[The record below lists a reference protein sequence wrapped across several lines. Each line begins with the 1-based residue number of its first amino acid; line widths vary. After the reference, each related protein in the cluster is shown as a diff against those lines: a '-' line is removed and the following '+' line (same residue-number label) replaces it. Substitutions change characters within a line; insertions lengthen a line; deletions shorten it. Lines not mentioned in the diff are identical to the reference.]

1 MIPVTITEVLLNV
14 CNLNRKSM
22 TVELRYLENKLQE
35 SCLQTWITVAMR
47 NTIKGKSVFR
57 KYTSNDIIR
66 KQGNE
71 TVNINCTNPKPEQ
84 TIQILNHQMS
94 ITIQN
99 SHSKLR
105 CMSKRLRNYSNLQ
118 KAIIQ
123 NENENKAR
131 FKTRPGRN
139 LRQNNCEQSNEWFPS
154 ELRDCKT

>member
-1 MIPVTITEVLLNV
+1 MSSKLDHSCNEKYDKKIEVN
-14 CNLNRKSM
+14 
-22 TVELRYLENKLQE
+22 
-35 SCLQTWITVAMR
+35 
-47 NTIKGKSVFR
+47 IKGKSVFR

>member
-1 MIPVTITEVLLNV
+1 
-14 CNLNRKSM
+14 
-22 TVELRYLENKLQE
+22 
-35 SCLQTWITVAMR
+35 MR